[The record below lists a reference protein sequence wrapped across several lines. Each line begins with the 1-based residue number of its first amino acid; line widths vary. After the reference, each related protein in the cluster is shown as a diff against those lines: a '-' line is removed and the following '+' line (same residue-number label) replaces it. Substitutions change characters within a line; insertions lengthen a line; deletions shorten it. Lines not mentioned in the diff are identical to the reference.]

1 MDEAMVVG
9 KAAKKDNTWQK
20 TKSEKTRS
28 IILDAALR
36 CFYERGYNNTTTEKV
51 AHEAGVSRGAML
63 HHFPSRFDLIK
74 ATVHY
79 LHGQRLE
86 LFEEQELEIHQ
97 NAEHSLI
104 NEGIDAYWKQLHS
117 PLFTV
122 WNELRVAARTDK
134 ELHNILKPASRSFE
148 KSLQKVS
155 ASVFPDL
162 ALSEEFEKANMLTTY
177 LLEGMA
183 VNGVSNGAQADA
195 MVSWLKT
202 QLRAMFSDVTNI
214 NRTTASMDKT
224 KVTVK
229 NVTAKRVTVKKAV
242 TKSTIVKKIPAIKT
256 AAKKTTAKS
265 TAPKK
270 APAKKATAKKKPIQ
284 RSKKL

>member
-1 MDEAMVVG
+1 MVAG
-9 KAAKKDNTWQK
+9 KAAKRDNTWQK
-20 TKSEKTRS
+20 TKSEKTRA

-79 LHGQRLE
+79 LHSQRLE
-86 LFEEQELEIHQ
+86 LFEEQELEIQ
-97 NAEHSLI
+97 ENAEHSLI

-148 KSLQKVS
+148 KSLQKIS

-183 VNGVSNGAQADA
+183 VNGVANGPQADA

-202 QLRAMFSDVTNI
+202 QLFTMFSDVTDI
-214 NRTTASMDKT
+214 NRTMASMDK
-224 KVTVK
+224 KRAIVK
-229 NVTAKRVTVKKAV
+229 RAIVKRAAAKRTAPKSKIAKTTAKRVALKRAAPKK
-242 TKSTIVKKIPAIKT
+242 KL
-256 AAKKTTAKS
+256 AKKTAI
-265 TAPKK
+265 
-270 APAKKATAKKKPIQ
+270 KKKPTQ
-284 RSKKL
+284 KGKK

>member
-1 MDEAMVVG
+1 
-9 KAAKKDNTWQK
+9 
-20 TKSEKTRS
+20 
-28 IILDAALR
+28 
-36 CFYERGYNNTTTEKV
+36 
-51 AHEAGVSRGAML
+51 
-63 HHFPSRFDLIK
+63 
-74 ATVHY
+74 
-79 LHGQRLE
+79 
-86 LFEEQELEIHQ
+86 
-97 NAEHSLI
+97 
-104 NEGIDAYWKQLHS
+104 
-117 PLFTV
+117 
-122 WNELRVAARTDK
+122 
-134 ELHNILKPASRSFE
+134 
-148 KSLQKVS
+148 
-155 ASVFPDL
+155 VFPDL

>member
-1 MDEAMVVG
+1 MVAG

-86 LFEEQELEIHQ
+86 LFEEQEREIQ
-97 NAEHSLI
+97 ENAEHSLI

-122 WNELRVAARTDK
+122 WNELRVAARTDSD
-134 ELHNILKPASRSFE
+134 LHNILKPASRNFE
-148 KSLQKVS
+148 KNLQKIS
-155 ASVFPDL
+155 TSVFPDL
-162 ALSEEFEKANMLTTY
+162 ALSEEFEKANLLTTY

-183 VNGVSNGAQADA
+183 VNGVSNGPQADA
-195 MVSWLKT
+195 MVSWLKS
-202 QLRAMFSDVTNI
+202 QLLTMFSDVTNI
-214 NRTTASMDKT
+214 NRTTASMDK
-224 KVTVK
+224 
-229 NVTAKRVTVKKAV
+229 AKAPAKKAVAKKAIVKKAV
-242 TKSTIVKKIPAIKT
+242 GKKTPVKKTPVKKT
-256 AAKKTTAKS
+256 AAKKTEVSKRT
-265 TAPKK
+265 P
-270 APAKKATAKKKPIQ
+270 KKPIAQKKPTQ
-284 RSKKL
+284 RGKK

>member
-1 MDEAMVVG
+1 MVAG
-9 KAAKKDNTWQK
+9 KAAKRDNTWQK
-20 TKSEKTRS
+20 TKSEKTRA

-74 ATVHY
+74 ATVHH
-79 LHGQRLE
+79 LHSQRLE
-86 LFEEQELEIHQ
+86 LFEEQEREIQ
-97 NAEHSLI
+97 DNAEHSLI

-122 WNELRVAARTDK
+122 WNELRVAARTDT

-148 KSLQKVS
+148 KSLHKIS

-162 ALSEEFEKANMLTTY
+162 ALSEEFEKANLLTTY

-183 VNGVSNGAQADA
+183 VNGVPNGPQADA

-202 QLRAMFSDVTNI
+202 QLRTMFSAVTNI
-214 NRTTASMDKT
+214 DRTTASM
-224 KVTVK
+224 
-229 NVTAKRVTVKKAV
+229 
-242 TKSTIVKKIPAIKT
+242 KKI
-256 AAKKTTAKS
+256 
-265 TAPKK
+265 K
-270 APAKKATAKKKPIQ
+270 APAKKTAVKKAGAKKTEVRKRAPRKPIATKTSAKKKPTQ
-284 RSKKL
+284 RGEK

>member
-1 MDEAMVVG
+1 MVVG

-28 IILDAALR
+28 VILDAALR

-79 LHGQRLE
+79 LHGQRLV
-86 LFEEQELEIHQ
+86 LFEEQELEIHE

-148 KSLQKVS
+148 KNLQKIS

-183 VNGVSNGAQADA
+183 VNGVSNGPQADA
-195 MVSWLKT
+195 MVSWLKI
-202 QLRAMFSDVTNI
+202 QLRSMFSDVTNI
-214 NRTTASMDKT
+214 DRTTASMDKI
-224 KVTVK
+224 KVTPKKVAAK
-229 NVTAKRVTVKKAV
+229 KRVVKKAAQ
-242 TKSTIVKKIPAIKT
+242 KSPFAKKIAVKRT
-256 AAKKTTAKS
+256 AVKNTTAKS
-265 TAPKK
+265 VTLEKK
-270 APAKKATAKKKPIQ
+270 TVKKATAKKKPTK
-284 RSKKL
+284 RGKKL